1 MSRQNRPP
9 REANRDRTPDLNRRK
24 EPSDP
29 QSGTHPG
36 PDQGPRGDERSQR
49 HDRTAN
55 RRTES
60 EDDEE
65 W

>member
-9 REANRDRTPDLNRRK
+9 REPNRDRTPDVDRRK
-24 EPSDP
+24 GQSDAHREM
-29 QSGTHPG
+29 GHG

-55 RRTES
+55 RRTEP